1 MDEAMRLNHIV
12 LSRLDPARDA
22 PAVLI
27 FPRRQ
32 VRVSAR
38 TLYAGLFLVAGS
50 ACAKHYTPAATPSP
64 DAAPA
69 TQSAA
74 RNRDVITHDELQAP
88 GVVGMSVLE
97 AVRSLRPRFLTV
109 RGLNTLPVMDCP
121 GAGQP
126 CTPRLGPNGMPL
138 TDDESGKV
146 HSSID
151 GTRVGPLD
159 DLSAINAR
167 NVKEIRY
174 LDVPAAH
181 QKFGNASREGP
192 VILVVTM

>member
-1 MDEAMRLNHIV
+1 MKRNH
-12 LSRLDPARDA
+12 LDLARGA
-22 PAVLI
+22 LAVFI
-27 FPRRQ
+27 SPDRQ
-32 VRVSAR
+32 VRMSAR
-38 TLYAGLFLVAGS
+38 TVCAGLLVFAGG
-50 ACAKHYTPAATPSP
+50 ACAKHYTPATAGEL

-69 TQSAA
+69 TQAAA
-74 RNRDVITHDELQAP
+74 RSRDVITHDELQAP
-88 GVVGMSVLE
+88 GVAGMTVLE

-121 GAGQP
+121 GGGAA
-126 CTPRLGPNGMPL
+126 CTPTIGPNGAPL

-151 GTRVGPLD
+151 GTSVRPLD
-159 DLSAINAR
+159 DLSAISAR

-181 QKFGNASREGP
+181 HKFGSASREGP
-192 VILVVTM
+192 VILVATM